1 MTPLYAS
8 AAFVVWGLV
17 VLRGGSVTSLV
28 LRLSLWLRTC
38 AVYAQAVV
46 AAVRRDHAELW
57 KWSREKVR
65 REASGV

>member
-17 VLRGGSVTSLV
+17 VLRGGSITGLV
-28 LRLSLWLRTC
+28 LRISLWLRTC
-38 AVYAQAVV
+38 AVYAQAVI
-46 AAVRRDHAELW
+46 AAVCRDHAKLW
-57 KWSREKVR
+57 QWSREKVR